1 MAIIPTYLFGHPRQG
16 LRQIRIPIIDWS
28 FIDTFLTLIAAK
40 SLTRV
45 SWASKDTLANFAA
58 LLIIGGICHRLAGLD
73 LY

>member
-28 FIDTFLTLIAAK
+28 FIDTILTLIAAK
-40 SLTRV
+40 ALTRV